1 MKYKTKEELIK
12 ELHELHQE
20 HDKLSKSYQILR
32 SEVRLD
38 EDMMIKLLTAVNT
51 TSDAIFLTDTEGI
64 ITYVNSGFTALYGY
78 TADEVV
84 GKVTP
89 RIIKSGL
96 LDKEVY
102 KGFWKTLKN
111 KTEVKGELLNKRKN
125 GEDVIIEGTASPVFD
140 EQNMIIGFL
149 GIQRDITER
158 KQVELEHKESEIK
171 FKEIINQINDGIVVF
186 DEQGK
191 IIIWNRGAEQI
202 FGIKTED
209 AIDKNIADI
218 QYQFAPPA
226 LKDKALIENVING
239 IVTLQTPE
247 VFNRII
253 DNEIVELNSE
263 NLRNIQSII
272 FPIKLVDYNLFCSVF
287 RDTTE
292 IKQFEKQLL
301 KLNAEKDKFFSII
314 AHDLRSPFNSF
325 LGYTKLMAEELDTLS
340 IKEIQEFVVTMS
352 KSATNLYNLL
362 DNLLHWARM
371 NQGLIPFKPQKMSF
385 TDICKDVLEILSP
398 NAVAKNI
405 TINHF
410 AADQINILADI
421 DMLQMVLRNLI
432 SNAIKFTNNGGAIN
446 ISAEQTPSNIT
457 ISVSDNGIGIKP
469 EKLTKLFDISQF
481 QTTAGTAEEK
491 GTGLG
496 LILCKEF
503 VEKHGG
509 KIWVESEPGKGS
521 EFKFT
526 IPIYTEQANDIN
538 N

>member
-325 LGYTKLMAEELDTLS
+325 LGYTKLMAEELDTFS

-432 SNAIKFTNNGGAIN
+432 SNAIKFTNNGGTIN
-446 ISAEQTPSNIT
+446 ISAKQAPSNIT
-457 ISVSDNGIGIKP
+457 ISVSDNGIGIKHDV
-469 EKLTKLFDISQF
+469 LIKLFDISQL
-481 QTTAGTAEEK
+481 QTTIGTAEEK

-509 KIWVESEPGKGS
+509 TIWAESKPGKGS
-521 EFKFT
+521 KFKFT
-526 IPIYTEQANDIN
+526 LPIDTEKAIELN